1 MKASRSSETKVKLEP
16 PVERSPFCGPGPAI
30 VTAEY
35 CRAILV
41 PRFPLANGVVWI
53 ISNGEQ
59 VMTIELD
66 FRDLRLLAA
75 NSEIVKDGIIIK
87 IDRPILPALNMPA
100 SKGNEYVVFSL
111 DSSDPRAKG
120 FAWNA
125 KAQK

>member
-1 MKASRSSETKVKLEP
+1 
-16 PVERSPFCGPGPAI
+16 
-30 VTAEY
+30 
-35 CRAILV
+35 
-41 PRFPLANGVVWI
+41 
-53 ISNGEQ
+53 
-59 VMTIELD
+59 MTIELD